1 MKAFFYT
8 VLFVAGLST
17 FSFAQE
23 RSSLAIGPNKS
34 EFAAGKQTGKFTF
47 ILPAG
52 TVADEVTQ
60 NAKYYTHY
68 FTVDYV
74 ASSREAKINMVNN
87 DDKSR
92 SVIIRFLSANGIQE
106 VNVGGVIVPI
116 SELFEGYLK

>member
-8 VLFVAGLST
+8 VLFVAGLSS
-17 FSFAQE
+17 FSVAQE
-23 RSSLAIGPNKS
+23 RSNLAVGPNKS

-47 ILPAG
+47 IFPAG
-52 TVADEVTQ
+52 TVAEEVAQ

-74 ASSREAKINMVNN
+74 AQSREAKITMVNN

-92 SVIIRFLSANGIQE
+92 NVIIRFLSANGIQE

-116 SELFEGYLK
+116 SELFENYLK